1 MYFCTGSW
9 IILAAGI
16 FLTMKSIEERKQALR
31 KIVKERKA
39 SLSPEEIHKRSGI
52 ILNKVELLPFFEKSQ
67 IVLAYWALPGEVQ
80 TQDFIL
86 RWHHE
91 KTILLPVIDGENLLL
106 RPFEGIHR
114 MQIQNSLGIA
124 EPTGKNFTEWDLIDL
139 AIIPGIAFDLQ
150 NNRLGRG
157 KAYYDKLLVN
167 LKTFRLGV
175 CFSFQVFDQIP
186 SSVHDIPMDMVL
198 TD

>member
-1 MYFCTGSW
+1 M
-9 IILAAGI
+9 ILAAGI
-16 FLTMKSIEERKQALR
+16 FYAMEKIEELKKTLR

-39 SLSPEEIHKRSGI
+39 SLTPEEIHERSRI
-52 ILNKVELLPFFEKSQ
+52 IFNKVEQLQVFEKSQ

-86 RWHHE
+86 KWFHE

-106 RPFEGIHR
+106 RPFKGIHR

-124 EPTGKNFTEWDLIDL
+124 EPLGGNFTEWDKVDL
-139 AIIPGIAFDLQ
+139 AIIPGIAFDKQ

-157 KAYYDKLLVN
+157 KAYYDRLLVN

-175 CFSFQVFDQIP
+175 CFNFQLFDQIP
-186 SSVHDIPMDMVL
+186 SSDHDIPMDMVL